1 MRKLTFIVVLL
12 ATIVCVVLCNQAQP
26 LGSKL
31 PALGSFFSPF
41 TGFWQNAEAVKSTR
55 TVSLQMPDLQA
66 PVNVRFD
73 ERLVPHIQAENLM
86 DAMMAQG
93 YVTASL
99 RLWQMEMSTR
109 ATAGRLAEILGE
121 DLLERDRLQRRKG
134 ILVTADRLWKRWQQ
148 QTEEKACIEAYTK
161 GVNQYIQSL
170 SPKDYPLEYKLMGF
184 RPERWTPEKSML
196 FLLSMAES
204 LCSRNYDIPATNALK
219 FFGEERFRFLYPEY
233 NPQQSPIIPA
243 AVQWNF
249 DTLALEREPVFPTD
263 AVGEYIKTPIL
274 PYPPEGIGSNNW
286 ALSGQK
292 TASGYPILCN
302 DPHLGLNLPSIWFE
316 IQIITP
322 EMNAYGVSLPG
333 LPGIAI
339 GFNEHIAWG
348 ETNVGQDVLD
358 WYKINWTDDSK
369 QSYWLDG
376 QAVEVESIVEK
387 IQVKGKKELVL
398 DTVKYTHWG
407 PIVYEEESSDYQ
419 DLAMKWM
426 VHQAPGNRPFYEL
439 GAFLRLMKARN
450 YDEYSEALSGYGL
463 PPQNFVFAAKDGD
476 IAIKVN
482 GDFPLKKKE
491 QGRFVQDG
499 NSSANDWFGYIPKAQ
514 VPQVRNPTRGFVASA
529 NQHSTD
535 PSYPY
540 YYNGGFDDYR
550 GRYINQRLEAMQ
562 QATVE
567 DMMQLQN
574 DCYSL
579 KAEEALPLLLGILD
593 ASDAEAKKHPAVQNL
608 RTWNKRFEGQATAP
622 VLFEQ
627 WYQEAYRLSFDE
639 ILENDIKLLQPE
651 DWRFIEMLAQ
661 TPTDELFDI
670 KATVPKEEA
679 ETIVIQALETVLKQL
694 DTSQTWSAFQQF
706 SVQHLA
712 RIPGLSRLQ
721 LPLNGY
727 GEAPNANKPGHGP
740 SWRMI
745 VAFGEKNTAY
755 GIYPGGQSGHPGSP
769 FYDNMIDKWAMGE
782 YDLLQFWTSAD
793 FENGKSI
800 QTLSFHP

>member
-1 MRKLTFIVVLL
+1 MPKLSFFVFLL
-12 ATIVCVVLCNQAQP
+12 ATIALVVLCSLSQP
-26 LGSKL
+26 MGSKM

-41 TGFWQNAEAVKSTR
+41 TGFWQNAEAIKQVEHLD
-55 TVSLQMPDLQA
+55 LQMPDLQG
-66 PVNVRFD
+66 PVSVRFD
-73 ERLVPHIQAENLM
+73 ERLVPHIQAENLV

-99 RLWQMEMSTR
+99 RLWQMDMSTR
-109 ATAGRLAEILGE
+109 ATGGRLAEILGE

-134 ILVTADRLWKRWQQ
+134 ILVTADRLWKRWQDK
-148 QTEEKACIEAYTK
+148 TEEKACIEAYTK
-161 GVNQYIQSL
+161 GVNLYIQSL

-184 RPERWTPEKSML
+184 QPELWSPEKCML

-219 FFGEERFRFLYPEY
+219 YFGEERFRFLYPEY
-233 NPQQSPIIPA
+233 NPKQSPIIPTS
-243 AVQWNF
+243 VQWNF
-249 DTLALEREPVFPTD
+249 DTLSLEREPVFPVE
-263 AVGEYIKTPIL
+263 ALSEYISTPTL
-274 PYPPEGIGSNNW
+274 PNPPEGIGSNNW

-322 EMNAYGVSLPG
+322 DLNAYGVSLPG

-339 GFNEHIAWG
+339 GFNEYIAWG

-358 WYKINWTDDSK
+358 WYKINWTDDTK
-369 QSYWLDG
+369 QLYWLDG

-387 IQVKGKKELVL
+387 IQVKGKKQPVL
-398 DTVKYTHWG
+398 DTVKYTQWG
-407 PIVYEEESSDYQ
+407 PIVYEEASSDYQ
-419 DLAMKWM
+419 DMAMKWM

-450 YDEYSEALSGYGL
+450 YDDYSTALKGYGL

-482 GDFPLKKKE
+482 GDFPLKRQE
-491 QGRFVQDG
+491 QGRFVQEG
-499 NSSANDWFGYIPKAQ
+499 NSSANDWQGFIPKEQ
-514 VPQVRNPTRGFVASA
+514 VPQVRNPERGFVASA

-535 PSYPY
+535 TSYPY

-562 QATVE
+562 SATVE
-567 DMMQLQN
+567 DMMALQN
-574 DCYSL
+574 DSYSL
-579 KAEEALPLLLGILD
+579 KAEDALPLLLGILD
-593 ASDAEAKKHPAVQNL
+593 ASVAEHKGHPAVQNL
-608 RTWNKRFEGQATAP
+608 RTWDKRFEGWSTAP

-627 WYQEAYRLSFDE
+627 WYKEAYRLTFDE
-639 ILENDIKLLQPE
+639 ILENEINLLHPE
-651 DWRFIEMLAQ
+651 DWRFIDMLAQ
-661 TPTDELFDI
+661 TPSDELFDI
-670 KATVPKEEA
+670 KTTEQKE
-679 ETIVIQALETVLKQL
+679 QAADVVLLALDTVLKQL
-694 DTSQTWSAFQQF
+694 DTSQTWSELQQF

-712 RIPGLSRLQ
+712 RIPGLSHLH

-769 FYDNMIDKWAMGE
+769 FYDNMIDKWAAGE
-782 YDLLQFWTSAD
+782 YDPLQFWTSSD
-793 FENGKSI
+793 FETAKGI
-800 QTLSFHP
+800 QTLSLHP